1 MSDTRTDPVSIPA
14 IASPAGSTFSARP
27 VDDPAA
33 SRDGTGW
40 ASVHQLRPLPWISIV
55 GPVHD
60 ERPNL
65 RALYDEVRA
74 AMAGQEAAGRSWEL
88 VLVDDAST
96 DGSLEEL
103 LRLAHEDPRVRVLR
117 HSIRRGQ
124 SAALAAGFRAA
135 RGLVTVTLDTDLQ
148 NDPADIPALL
158 EPLDAHDLVCGVRRH
173 RRDPLSKRLASRV
186 ANRLRRLIL
195 HDGLHD
201 VGCGLRAART
211 ELLRELPPFDGLHR
225 FIGPLLVGRGARVVE
240 VPVHHRPR
248 TGGRSKYGVHDRLW
262 RGLWDLIGVRW
273 LGHRML
279 GSSAAEELETP
290 T

>member
-1 MSDTRTDPVSIPA
+1 MAETRTDSVPLPA
-14 IASPAGSTFSARP
+14 VAAVAAGPGDGA
-27 VDDPAA
+27 AA
-33 SRDGTGW
+33 SRDGGGW
-40 ASVHQLRPLPWISIV
+40 ASVHQLRPLPWVSIV
-55 GPVHD
+55 GPVYD
-60 ERPNL
+60 EKHSL
-65 RALYDEVRA
+65 RALYDQLCA
-74 AMAGQEAAGRSWEL
+74 AMTAEEAAGRSWEL

-117 HSIRRGQ
+117 HATRRGQ
-124 SAALAAGFRAA
+124 SAALAAGFQAA
-135 RGLVTVTLDTDLQ
+135 RGVVTVTLDTDLQ

-158 EPLDAHDLVCGVRRH
+158 EPLDSYDLVCGVRRH

-211 ELLRELPPFDGLHR
+211 ELLRQLPPFDGLHR

-248 TGGRSKYGVHDRLW
+248 THGRSKYGVRDRMW

-273 LGHRML
+273 LGQRML
-279 GSSAAEELETP
+279 EAGAAEELETP